1 MYYVV
6 KYDGHFGFIKPWTAV
21 RDGGTPNEIHTF
33 SQQFLTP
40 SIIEGMRQKLE
51 VEKIMRHKL
60 TYEGLSKQ
68 QEVTQT
74 RGWKLHKKEK
84 RVSRPRAILNRG
96 VLLHPT
102 LHLAFETL
110 EAAQKASKQHLCL
123 CRNEDLVFPNEEIS
137 ELTESQFDELDGFEL
152 RFEENEQSFL
162 VGYNRFENNE
172 PMYGWLDVS
181 NNPLKN
187 NEEI

>member
-1 MYYVV
+1 MKLFVV

-21 RDGGTPNEIHTF
+21 RDGETF

-51 VEKIMRHKL
+51 VEKVLRHKL
-60 TYEGLSKQ
+60 TYETMSRQ
-68 QEVTQT
+68 QEVIQT
-74 RGWKLHKKEK
+74 RGWKIKKKEK
-84 RVSRPRAILNRG
+84 MIIRPKSILDRM

-102 LHLAFETL
+102 LFLAFANFEDA
-110 EAAQKASKQHLCL
+110 ENASKQHLCL
-123 CRNEDLVFPNEEIS
+123 CRNDDLVLPNQEIL
-137 ELTESQFDELDGFEL
+137 ELTHNEFDELDGFEL
-152 RFEENEQSFL
+152 KFEKNEQSFL
-162 VGYNRFENNE
+162 VGYNRFKNNE

-181 NNPLKN
+181 NKPLKN